1 MSEREAIIR
10 KMAKKKV
17 VHHLP
22 GMEALP
28 VRRDLTYRS
37 TSGSQLPLDIYY
49 PPSTDRRAPVVL
61 APLAYP
67 DPQGGVRTFGP
78 LTSWAQLMA
87 ASGMAA
93 VLYANEKPSEDADAA
108 LQYLRSSADTLML
121 DVQRLGLFAA
131 SGNATVALATVMRD
145 RGVRCAALM
154 CGYTMDLDDSTAVAD
169 MSLQYGFVNACAGKS
184 IDDFPID
191 VPLLLVRAGHD
202 FSPGLNEALDRV
214 IGRSLGRN
222 LPLTVINHATGS
234 HSFDIDEDA
243 AISTDIIRQVLGFLH
258 RHLVTPASSTAA
270 DAGSRL
276 LNP

>member
-1 MSEREAIIR
+1 MTEREAIIR
-10 KMAKKKV
+10 EIAKKKV
-17 VHHLP
+17 VHQMP

-49 PPSTDRRAPVVL
+49 PPATARRAPVVL

-78 LTSWAQLMA
+78 LTSWAQLIA

-108 LQYLRSSADTLML
+108 LQYLRGSADTLML
-121 DVQRLGLFAA
+121 DLQRLGLFAA
-131 SGNATVALATVMRD
+131 SGNATVAMATVMRD

-154 CGYTMDLDDSTAVAD
+154 CGYTMDLDGSTAVAD

-184 IDDFPID
+184 IDDLPID
-191 VPLLLVRAGHD
+191 VPLLLVRAGRD
-202 FSPGLNEALDRV
+202 SSPGLNEALDRV

-222 LPLTVINHATGS
+222 LPLTVINHASGG
-234 HSFDIDEDA
+234 HGFDVDEDA
-243 AISTDIIRQVLGFLH
+243 AISTDIIQQVLGFLH
-258 RHLVTPASSTAA
+258 RHLVTAASSTVA
-270 DAGSRL
+270 
-276 LNP
+276 